1 MQMAIKK
8 ADIMNIVNDRIS
20 LMNATEITKDF
31 TDSQKCSFVIGHNI
45 NLDNCEEGEFE
56 YVKWLI
62 PNGVGFSKTASNVEN
77 PETNETP
84 SDEPVVNPTDEP
96 TTEPTDEPVV
106 DPTDEPADEP
116 VVDPIDEPTTEPADE
131 PEDETLASE
140 AIPEVED

>member
-1 MQMAIKK
+1 MAIKK

-62 PNGVGFSKTASNVEN
+62 PNGVGFSKTASNGEN
-77 PETNETP
+77 TETNETP
-84 SDEPVVNPTDEP
+84 SDEPTVNPT
-96 TTEPTDEPVV
+96 
-106 DPTDEPADEP
+106 DEP
-116 VVDPIDEPTTEPADE
+116 VVDPIDESTTEPADE
-131 PEDETLASE
+131 PKDETLASE